1 MWSLFN
7 VSGFTKQLEDV
18 ATSQDFSRRL
28 DANVGGQL
36 GEMARHLN
44 AILAEAEQRDREL
57 RKKLEEL
64 TDARDDAQTANQL
77 MRRLKNELKKR
88 SAERDVALG
97 RAEAANQAKSQ
108 FLANMSHE
116 IRTPLHGILGI
127 ADVLSRTNLEGRQQA
142 LVQTMMRSGKGLL
155 TIINDVL
162 DFSKIESGRFD
173 LVTGPFSLQAVAGD
187 LAGLMMPRFET
198 KGVELVVRIDDQLPD
213 LLFGDV
219 GRIKQVLTNL
229 LENGLKFTKQG
240 YVLLEV
246 GGVARGE
253 TVDLTIIVQDTGI
266 GIAPAQLGS
275 VFETFNQGDNSSTRP
290 HEGTGL
296 GLAIS
301 RMLINKMAGRIVLAS
316 SQGQGTT
323 VTITVP
329 LPIHKLA
336 HGAVSPLPSTR
347 IEANAQ
353 VKSAGAANGPNLS
366 DGNIVSLTGAR
377 FRRANILLV
386 EDNVVNQEVATEYL
400 RAMGCLVTIAGDGHD
415 GLAHYK
421 TGNFDMVLMDGLMPV
436 MDGLQATRLI
446 RDIERSGAGK
456 RIPVIALTAN
466 AFPRDRDNCLAAG
479 MDDVLSKPFNYEELA
494 AMVKK
499 WLPFQQEATKVLASN

>member
-7 VSGFTKQLEDV
+7 ASKFTKQLEDV
-18 ATSQDFSRRL
+18 ATSQDFSRRI
-28 DANVGGQL
+28 DTNVGGAL
-36 GEMARHLN
+36 GEMALYLN

-57 RKKLEEL
+57 RQKLEEL

-77 MRRLKNELKKR
+77 MRRLKDELKKR
-88 SAERDVALG
+88 SAERDAALA

-127 ADVLSRTNLEGRQQA
+127 ADVLSRTDLEGRQHT
-142 LVQTMMRSGKGLL
+142 LLQTMIRSGKGLL

-173 LVTGPFSLQAVAGD
+173 LITSAFSLRTVCGD
-187 LAGLMMPRFET
+187 LASLMTPRFES
-198 KGVELVVRIDDQLPD
+198 KSIELIVRIDDKVPD
-213 LLFGDV
+213 LLHGDV

-229 LENGLKFTKQG
+229 LGNGLKFTNQG

-246 GGVARGE
+246 GGTARGE

-266 GIAPAQLGS
+266 GIAPAQLGT

-301 RMLINKMAGRIVLAS
+301 RMLINKMDGRIALAS
-316 SQGQGTT
+316 SLGQGTT
-323 VTITVP
+323 VTITLP
-329 LPIHKLA
+329 LAVHKA
-336 HGAVSPLPSTR
+336 SGDTDSSVLPSRT
-347 IEANAQ
+347 EAHKTARST
-353 VKSAGAANGPNLS
+353 VSAGEFAAR
-366 DGNIVSLTGAR
+366 DQNIVSFTGAR
-377 FRRANILLV
+377 FRRASILLV

-400 RAMGCLVTIAGDGHD
+400 QAMGYQVTLADDGHA
-415 GLAHYK
+415 GLSRFK
-421 TGNFDMVLMDGLMPV
+421 SGSFDIVLMDSLMPV

-446 RDIERSGAGK
+446 RDVERSSAGK
-456 RIPVIALTAN
+456 RTPIIALTAN
-466 AFPRDRDNCLAAG
+466 AFPKDRETCLAAG

-499 WLPFQQEATKVLASN
+499 WLPVQQELAKPVALN

>member
-7 VSGFTKQLEDV
+7 VSRFTKQLEEV

-28 DANVGGQL
+28 DTNASGQL
-36 GEMARHLN
+36 GEIARHLN

-57 RKKLEEL
+57 RQKLEEL

-77 MRRLKNELKKR
+77 MRRLKNELKNR
-88 SAERDVALG
+88 SAERDAALG

-127 ADVLSRTNLEGRQQA
+127 ADVLSRTNLEGRQQK
-142 LVQTMMRSGKGLL
+142 LVQTMVRSGKGLL

-173 LVTGPFSLQAVAGD
+173 LVTGPFSLRAVSGD
-187 LAGLMMPRFET
+187 LVNLMMPRFES
-198 KGVELVVRIDDQLPD
+198 KGIELVVRIDDKLPG
-213 LLFGDV
+213 LLNGDA

-246 GGVARGE
+246 SGATLGD
-253 TVDLTIIVQDTGI
+253 TVDLTMIVQDTGI
-266 GIAPAQLGS
+266 GIAPAQLGT

-301 RMLINKMAGRIVLAS
+301 RMLITKMGGRIALAS

-323 VTITVP
+323 VTITLP
-329 LPIHKLA
+329 LPIHKAA
-336 HGAVSPLPSTR
+336 HG
-347 IEANAQ
+347 EANLLPPSRVDALALP
-353 VKSAGAANGPNLS
+353 KSASSGSEAAAP

-377 FRRANILLV
+377 FRRASILLV
-386 EDNVVNQEVATEYL
+386 EDNAVNQEVATEYL
-400 RAMGCLVTIAGDGHD
+400 HAMGCQVTIAGDGHD
-415 GLAHYK
+415 GLAQFK
-421 TGNFDMVLMDGLMPV
+421 TGDFDMVLMDGLMPV
-436 MDGLQATRLI
+436 MDGLQATRQI
-446 RDIERSGAGK
+446 RDVERASTGK

-466 AFPRDRDNCLAAG
+466 AFPKDRENYLAAG
-479 MDDVLSKPFNYEELA
+479 MDDVLSKPFSYEELA
-494 AMVKK
+494 AVVKK
-499 WLPFQQEATKVLASN
+499 WLPFQQDVSKSVAIN